1 MNRPSNN
8 LYEFGSFRI
17 NVIEKQ
23 LLCKGERVSLT
34 PKAFDTLIILV
45 EHSGEILEKEEL
57 MKLLWPDSCVEENNL
72 SQNIHALR
80 RALGD
85 DSEKPHYIQTL
96 PRRGYRFLVDVRR
109 IRSEAPVDRQVFVW
123 KDGSRRIHIILL
135 LMFVL
140 FVAAAGALVFHWLN
154 SHW

>member
-8 LYEFGSFRI
+8 LYDFGPFR
-17 NVIEKQ
+17 
-23 LLCKGERVSLT
+23 LDTLERELFCQGDRVPLT
-34 PKAFDTLIILV
+34 PKAFDTLLILV
-45 EHSGEILEKEEL
+45 ERSGEILDKEEL

-85 DSEKPHYIQTL
+85 DSERPQYIQTL

-109 IRSEAPVDRQVFVW
+109 IQSKSAVDRQGFVR
-123 KDGSRRIHIILL
+123 KDGTFVRVILL
-135 LMFVL
+135 VMFVL
-140 FVAAAGALVFHWLN
+140 FIASAGTLVFHWLN
-154 SHW
+154 NHW